1 MSKEDKIIP
10 LINKANVKSQGKT
23 ISEEIPLWKKY
34 TLSVEEAA
42 RYFQI
47 GRAKLRK
54 LIDENANA
62 PYILWN
68 GNRPQIKRKLFEEY
82 IDKLNVI

>member
-1 MSKEDKIIP
+1 MSKEHKIIP
-10 LINKANVKSQGKT
+10 LTNKADASSERKT
-23 ISEEIPLWKKY
+23 IPLWQKY

-42 RYFQI
+42 RYFRI
-47 GRAKLRK
+47 GRTKLRK
-54 LIDENANA
+54 LIDENTNA
-62 PYILWN
+62 SYILWN

>member
-1 MSKEDKIIP
+1 MSKEEKIIP
-10 LINKANVKSQGKT
+10 LTNKADANSERKT
-23 ISEEIPLWKKY
+23 IPQDIPLWQKY

-42 RYFQI
+42 RYFRI

-54 LIDENANA
+54 LIDENASA

-82 IDKLNVI
+82 IDKINVI

>member
-1 MSKEDKIIP
+1 MSKEDKIIS
-10 LINKANVKSQGKT
+10 LTNKANVKSQGKT
-23 ISEEIPLWKKY
+23 IPEEIPLWEKC

-42 RYFQI
+42 RYFRI
-47 GRAKLRK
+47 GRTKLRK
-54 LIDENANA
+54 LIDENTNA

>member
-10 LINKANVKSQGKT
+10 LTNKADRSRGRKT
-23 ISEEIPLWKKY
+23 TPEEIPLWRKY

-42 RYFQI
+42 RYFRI

>member
-1 MSKEDKIIP
+1 MSKENKMIP
-10 LINKANVKSQGKT
+10 LINKADASSERKT
-23 ISEEIPLWKKY
+23 TPEEIPLWQKN

-42 RYFQI
+42 RYFRI

>member
-1 MSKEDKIIP
+1 MNKEDKIIS
-10 LINKANVKSQGKT
+10 LTNKADAGSERKT
-23 ISEEIPLWKKY
+23 TPQEIPLWQKY

-42 RYFQI
+42 RYFRI

-82 IDKLNVI
+82 IDKINVI

>member
-10 LINKANVKSQGKT
+10 LTNKADAGSGRKT
-23 ISEEIPLWKKY
+23 IPEDIPLWQKY
-34 TLSVEEAA
+34 TLSVEKAA
-42 RYFQI
+42 KYFRI

-68 GNRPQIKRKLFEEY
+68 GNRPQIKRKMFEEC

>member
-1 MSKEDKIIP
+1 MNKEDKIIP
-10 LINKANVKSQGKT
+10 LTNKADVKSQRKT
-23 ISEEIPLWKKY
+23 IPEDIPLWQKY

-42 RYFQI
+42 RYFRI

-54 LIDENANA
+54 LIDENTNA

>member
-10 LINKANVKSQGKT
+10 LTNKADAGSERKT
-23 ISEEIPLWKKY
+23 IPQEIPLWQKY

-42 RYFQI
+42 KYFRI

-54 LIDENANA
+54 LIDENKNA